1 MHVPTSPHPLVID
14 GRPVG
19 WMHVVR
25 GANEAIVRITAD
37 RDDPG
42 GGDGIVPAPDLG
54 FLSIRDLPPR
64 HAGTPRGG
72 LGTAWTV
79 ASGRVDAALAA
90 DHSTLFDLVATITD
104 HVLGDELQVNLRV
117 DVTRV
122 TVECCFDGESR
133 DDWRVVEP

>member
-1 MHVPTSPHPLVID
+1 MPDNPVPLVVD
-14 GRPVG
+14 RRSVG
-19 WMHVVR
+19 WMHIVR
-25 GANEAIVRITAD
+25 SPTEAVVRITAQ
-37 RDDPG
+37 RDDPH

-64 HAGTPRGG
+64 HAGTPSRG
-72 LGTAWTV
+72 LGTGWTV
-79 ASGRVDAALAA
+79 ASGRVDASLAPDHNALVA
-90 DHSTLFDLVATITD
+90 LVATVTD
-104 HVLGDELQVNLRV
+104 HVLGDEIQVNLRV